1 MKAAAGRYECV
12 RFPMVYKND
21 IRMTFFS
28 EKEREREMGKV
39 EKDETEGEFA
49 FFLILPRGVIWG
61 IRERCLP
68 I

>member
-49 FFLILPRGVIWG
+49 FFF
-61 IRERCLP
+61 
-68 I
+68 